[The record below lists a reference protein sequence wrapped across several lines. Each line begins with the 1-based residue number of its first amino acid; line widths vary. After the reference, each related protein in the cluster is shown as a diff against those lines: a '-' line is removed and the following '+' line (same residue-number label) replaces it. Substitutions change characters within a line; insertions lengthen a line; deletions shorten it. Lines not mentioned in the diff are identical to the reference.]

1 MKITRRQLK
10 KLINEHLY
18 SPLTRETYIDSIMQ
32 DDKVPQKAK
41 DNLQAAVAKGDEDLI
56 TSMIELIIGV
66 TLDDQGESRYDIPQS
81 EFERKY
87 PNKYDGELIDS
98 PEDYLRTFTD
108 ANSERIRI
116 EVNSVLS
123 NWVSKF
129 NHFKYNI
136 GYTGVDERGVEPEAE
151 IQVGGKRALHPYG
164 DPYVTVT
171 FYGLEDLRQGK
182 KELEANGF
190 RLAPQGLPRATNAR
204 FYEGPYVSMYGI
216 EFPNRTVVVSKRE
229 DIPTYFLVKV
239 KYA

>member
-1 MKITRRQLK
+1 K
-10 KLINEHLY
+10 
-18 SPLTRETYIDSIMQ
+18 
-32 DDKVPQKAK
+32 
-41 DNLQAAVAKGDEDLI
+41 
-56 TSMIELIIGV
+56 SMIELVIGV

-108 ANSERIRI
+108 AKSERIRI

-129 NHFKYNI
+129 NFFKYSM

-151 IQVGGKRALHPYG
+151 VKVGGKRALHPYG

-171 FYGLEDLRQGK
+171 FHSLESLREGK

-190 RLAPQGLPRATNAR
+190 RLAPQGLPGATNAR

-216 EFPNRTVVVSKRE
+216 EFPNRTVTVSKRA
-229 DIPTYFLVKV
+229 DIPQHFTVKV

>member
-1 MKITRRQLK
+1 MKITKRQLK

-18 SPLTRETYIDSIMQ
+18 TPLTKGTYIDSIMRDPQ
-32 DDKVPQKAK
+32 VPQKAK
-41 DNLQAAVAKGDEDLI
+41 DALQSAVDNDDEASID
-56 TSMIELIIGV
+56 SMIELIKGL
-66 TLDDQGESRYDIPQS
+66 TLNDQGESIYDIPDS
-81 EFERKY
+81 EFEKKY
-87 PNKYDGELIDS
+87 PNKYDGDLRDS

-129 NHFKYNI
+129 NWYRYSM
-136 GYTGVDERGVEPEAE
+136 GYTGVDERGVETEE
-151 IQVGGKRALHPYG
+151 VVQVGGRRALHPYG

-171 FYGLEDLRQGK
+171 FHDLKSLREGK

-190 RLAPQGLPRATNAR
+190 RLAPQGLPEATNAR
-204 FYEGPYVSMYGI
+204 FYKGPYVSVYGE
-216 EFPNRTVVVSKRE
+216 EFPNRTVVVSKSE